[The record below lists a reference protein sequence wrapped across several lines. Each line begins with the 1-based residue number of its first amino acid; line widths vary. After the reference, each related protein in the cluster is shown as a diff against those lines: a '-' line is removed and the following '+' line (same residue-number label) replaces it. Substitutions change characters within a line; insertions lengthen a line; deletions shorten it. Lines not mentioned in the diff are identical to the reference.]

1 MRFHPLPTYATLN
14 EIAGRP
20 RRVIQYELIPLCCGY
35 VVDHPVGAF
44 LYRTDAGPR
53 RIDAPC
59 IAWLLR
65 TEGRTLLVDT
75 GPGPRATAPQHYRP
89 KDPDDL
95 LPLELAR
102 HNVDPLAIDTVILTH
117 LHNDHVGGAAHFPN
131 ATFHVQ
137 LQELREA
144 VWPVPFQRPIYEIN
158 RPGHTPAW
166 TRILDRIHALDGETH
181 LLPGIT
187 AIPLPG
193 HTSGSQGVLV
203 GTAAGP
209 HLLPGDLVPLREN
222 WPAPPATPI
231 PNGNHTDL
239 YAYERSFRRLAAL
252 DAEVLPSHDP
262 CVFHRPSYP

>member
-1 MRFHPLPTYATLN
+1 MTH
-14 EIAGRP
+14 
-20 RRVIQYELIPLCCGY
+20 YELIPLRCGHII
-35 VVDHPVGAF
+35 DHPVAAF
-44 LYRTDAGPR
+44 LYRTDAGAR

-65 TEGRTLLVDT
+65 SQGHTLLVDT
-75 GPGPRATAPQHYRP
+75 GPGSRATAPQHYRP
-89 KDPDDL
+89 NDPEDL

-102 HNVDPLAIDTVILTH
+102 RGVDPLAIGTVILTH

-137 LQELREA
+137 LEELQEA
-144 VWPVPFQRPIYEIN
+144 VWPVPFQRAIYEIN

-166 TRILDRIHALDGETH
+166 TRILDRVQAHEGDTR

-203 GTAAGP
+203 DTAKGP
-209 HLLPGDLVPLREN
+209 HLLPGDLVPLQEN
-222 WPAPPATPI
+222 WPSPPGPPI

-239 YAYERSFRRLAAL
+239 YAYERSFRRVAAL
-252 DAEVLPSHDP
+252 DATVLPSHDP
-262 CVFHRPSYP
+262 RVFDHPSYPERQ